1 MAYAITHRFHYRKSL
16 LNSLV
21 LYLLTATV
29 APLPASALGRVPT
42 DEEIKKYRRSWNP
55 PYRGSVLLQA
65 VDTQPNVQLS
75 IREFLFSHIGKS
87 SFGNRLNLPTDSKNE
102 SVDLYQV
109 SPSINTACSLFTCFD
124 AF

>member
-1 MAYAITHRFHYRKSL
+1 MGYAITHRFHYRKSL

-21 LYLLTATV
+21 LFILTATV
-29 APLPASALGRVPT
+29 APLPSSSSDRVPT
-42 DEEIKKYRRSWNP
+42 DVEIKKYRRSWNP

-65 VDTQPNVQLS
+65 VDTQPNGQLS

-87 SFGNRLNLPTDSKNE
+87 SFGNRLSLPTDSKNGP
-102 SVDLYQV
+102 VHLYQV
-109 SPSINTACSLFTCFD
+109 SPSINTACSLFKYFD